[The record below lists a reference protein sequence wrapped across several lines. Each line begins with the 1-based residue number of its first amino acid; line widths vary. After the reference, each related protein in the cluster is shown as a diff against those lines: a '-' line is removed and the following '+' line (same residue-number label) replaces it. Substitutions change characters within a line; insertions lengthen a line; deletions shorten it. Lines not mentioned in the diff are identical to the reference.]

1 MSPANPPPTMTTFF
15 TQENT
20 ISDTTIKDDA
30 LGVAL
35 PAEAPPAARK
45 AGAPAGRPA
54 GKTNNGMAITSVSLP
69 YTLYPIA
76 QYTPTEKGGR
86 FRTNCSFSSS
96 LPYIMQPEPR
106 FARPNSNW
114 NAFWL
119 TINSNPIL

>member
-1 MSPANPPPTMTTFF
+1 MTTFF

-54 GKTNNGMAITSVSLP
+54 CRAKGQRTGGQARLPRERPAHQRAGKTNNGMAITFRI
-69 YTLYPIA
+69 TLYLIPNIPI
-76 QYTPTEKGGR
+76 YPYRKGW
-86 FRTNCSFSSS
+86 SF
-96 LPYIMQPEPR
+96 PYKL
-106 FARPNSNW
+106 FV
-114 NAFWL
+114 F
-119 TINSNPIL
+119 